1 MITICD
7 VGPRD
12 GLQNEKMTLTPETR
26 AQLIT
31 RLVRAG
37 VTEIEAVSFVNPRV
51 VPQMAGAEE
60 VLDLLSADLPVRLS
74 GLVLSASG
82 MKRAL
87 ETRLDE
93 IHLVLAVSDTF
104 NQKNARRT
112 AEESA
117 SELERLVPQALGAGK
132 QATIVLGTSFGCP
145 FEGRVD
151 PARALAFARR
161 FIDAGCSKV
170 VYADTTG
177 MANPAQVRTMAAAYD
192 EAVGIDTVPLGLHFH
207 NTRGLG
213 LANVYAG
220 YLAGVTHFDAS
231 VGGLGGCPFAP
242 KAVGNVCTEDTVNL
256 FEQMGL
262 ETPCDLNALIDVA
275 RWTETQVERR
285 LDGLMMKLD

>member
-1 MITICD
+1 MITVCD

-12 GLQNEKMTLTPETR
+12 GLQNEREILSPATR
-26 AQLIT
+26 AELIT
-31 RLVRAG
+31 RLARAG

-60 VLDLLSADLPVRLS
+60 VLDLLPHDLPVRLS

-82 MKRAL
+82 LKRAL
-87 ETRLDE
+87 QTRLAE

-104 NQKNARRT
+104 NYKNARRT

-117 SELERLVPQALGAGK
+117 AELERLMPQALAAGK
-132 QATIVLGTSFGCP
+132 AATIVLGTSFGCP
-145 FEGRVD
+145 FEGDVW
-151 PARALAFARR
+151 PARVLAFARR
-161 FIDAGCSKV
+161 FIDAGCTKV

-177 MANPAQVRTMAAAYD
+177 MANPAQVQRMVTAYD
-192 EAVGIDTVPLGLHFH
+192 EAVGIDRVPLGLHFH

-220 YLAGVTHFDAS
+220 YAAGVTRFDAS
-231 VGGLGGCPFAP
+231 IGGLGGCPFAP
-242 KAVGNVCTEDTVNL
+242 KAVGNVCTEDMVNM
-256 FEQMGL
+256 FQQMGAT
-262 ETPCDLNALIDVA
+262 TPCDLDTLIGVA
-275 RWTETQVERR
+275 RWTEDKVGRR

>member
-1 MITICD
+1 MITLCE

-12 GLQNEKMTLTPETR
+12 GLQNEREILSPATR
-26 AQLIT
+26 AELIT

-60 VLDLLSADLPVRLS
+60 VLELLPNDLAVRLS

-87 ETRLDE
+87 ETRIDDM
-93 IHLVLAVSDTF
+93 HLVLAVSDTF

-117 SELERLVPQALGAGK
+117 VELERLIPQALAAGK
-132 QATIVLGTSFGCP
+132 EATIVLGTSFGCP
-145 FEGRVD
+145 FEGEVS
-151 PARALAFARR
+151 PARVLAFARR
-161 FIDAGCSKV
+161 FIEAGCTKV

-177 MANPAQVRTMAAAYD
+177 MANPAQVQQMVTAYD
-192 EAVGIDTVPLGLHFH
+192 EAVGIDRVPLGLHFH

-220 YLAGVTHFDAS
+220 YLAGVTRFDAS
-231 VGGLGGCPFAP
+231 IGGLGGCPFAP
-242 KAVGNVCTEDTVNL
+242 KAVGNVCTEDTANL
-256 FEQMGL
+256 FEQMGE

-275 RWTETQVERR
+275 RWTEQKVGRR